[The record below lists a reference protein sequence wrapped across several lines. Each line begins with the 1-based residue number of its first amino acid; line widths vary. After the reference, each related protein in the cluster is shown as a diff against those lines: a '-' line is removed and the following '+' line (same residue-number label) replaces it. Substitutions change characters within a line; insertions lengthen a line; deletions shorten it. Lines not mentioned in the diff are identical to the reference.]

1 VIFVLHFVC
10 PVGGCTGLSRACPIW
25 WWMADSLKPPGP
37 QSKARLQTL
46 PPQFRDKR
54 EKIAGEN
61 LRQKQQGRL
70 ADITNQAGNEEELCC
85 YYLQLKI
92 NYWQNGKK
100 GLGWAGKGNVM
111 IMEWSSLRRI
121 FEVVLLWLRSEWNP
135 RKLWTVLQRWKK
147 SLPFLIFVGG
157 STQAWGERGR
167 YAAKGMTSRKS
178 SQP

>member
-1 VIFVLHFVC
+1 
-10 PVGGCTGLSRACPIW
+10 
-25 WWMADSLKPPGP
+25 MADSLKPPGP

-100 GLGWAGKGNVM
+100 GLG
-111 IMEWSSLRRI
+111 
-121 FEVVLLWLRSEWNP
+121 
-135 RKLWTVLQRWKK
+135 
-147 SLPFLIFVGG
+147 
-157 STQAWGERGR
+157 
-167 YAAKGMTSRKS
+167 
-178 SQP
+178 